1 MGERTRGWFD
11 RPRHP
16 YSRLRVSRLQT
27 TGMRS
32 RTGGSVAT
40 TGVNRQ
46 DGRARR
52 LPLVASNL
60 QADGGNL
67 VSATVEPLLQ
77 EWQQLPEF
85 RSRRVAVHQQAP
97 GGPLD
102 GPGPDGRTQG

>member
-1 MGERTRGWFD
+1 MSFE
-11 RPRHP
+11 
-16 YSRLRVSRLQT
+16 
-27 TGMRS
+27 
-32 RTGGSVAT
+32 TGGGAAT

-46 DGRARR
+46 DRRARR

-60 QADGGNL
+60 QADRGNL
-67 VSATVEPLLQ
+67 VSATVELLLQ

-102 GPGPDGRTQG
+102 GPGPDGRTQGCRDGVLDFLVPLARGAHELRQPREG